1 MIGSLAPRMLSLLAR
16 YGDAWNIWW
25 TNTGNTAAG
34 VAPYA
39 RLVDDACLAIGRD
52 PAEIM
57 KTATTL
63 VAIGPE
69 RAAPA
74 GVMPLAGTPAE
85 IAAGLRAY
93 ADVGVSHVQVRLQPN
108 VPDSW
113 QRFGAVLE
121 ALDRG

>member
-1 MIGSLAPRMLSLLAR
+1 MLSLLAR

-39 RLVDDACLAIGRD
+39 RLVDEACAAIGRD

-63 VAIGPE
+63 VAVGPE
-69 RAAPA
+69 RPAPK
-74 GVMPLAGTPAE
+74 GVTPLAGTPAE

-108 VPDSW
+108 VPASW
-113 QRFGAVLE
+113 ERFGAVLE
-121 ALDRG
+121 ELDRG